1 MQLFVECIIVMMVVC
16 FSSLQSVKQ
25 KINLH
30 FPIDTSYLLLSLSQW
45 KDPSARAPQHRAE
58 SCQAS
63 TWKLDLISHV
73 LSNYVLQK
81 KDVNSLPTFGVQMKT
96 A

>member
-1 MQLFVECIIVMMVVC
+1 MYDSHDGFLLFYFAV
-16 FSSLQSVKQ
+16 SKQ
-25 KINLH
+25 RIKLALH
-30 FPIDTSYLLLSLSQW
+30 PSILCLTQW
-45 KDPSARAPQHRAE
+45 KDPSAYHPQHRAE

-63 TWKLDLISHV
+63 TWQVDLISHV

-81 KDVNSLPTFGVQMKT
+81 EDVSSLPTFGVQMKT